1 MKMSEAGEWE
11 DGSGKWEDGSGK
23 LVVLFGVSIEI
34 QM

>member
-1 MKMSEAGEWE
+1 LMEMSEA
-11 DGSGKWEDGSGK
+11 GKWEDGSGK